1 MKLRTILIIISLI
14 LVLITVIALM
24 GPWVEASALDNTLVK
39 GPLENGAT
47 YSYKMYASGPINFYK
62 NNSLSEYLG
71 NLNFVVGYINIT
83 INNNVASFNISL
95 FGQNQPGQVVLA
107 KSFVLNENY
116 SSDLCHSFF
125 LTISSFNGAFIKVFN
140 VTGVNEGISKNFS
153 VINVPGGNIYSISHF
168 VNLINVP
175 QQPKGYWGNL
185 SRESDANTAYYVQ
198 STSGYFLSEIT
209 FSGNST
215 VIAKIF
221 GSSYVSNVTLLSLIL
236 QKTNVAVEPLNAS
249 YYLTRYIFVIVA
261 VWILGIVYMISLYR
275 RVSRK
280 GR

>member
-1 MKLRTILIIISLI
+1 MKLRKILTIISLI
-14 LVLITVIALM
+14 LILITVIALM
-24 GPWVEASALDNTLVK
+24 EPWIEASALDGTLVK

-47 YSYKMYASGPINFYK
+47 YSYKMYAPGPINFYK
-62 NNSLSEYLG
+62 NSSLSEYLSDG
-71 NLNFVVGYINIT
+71 NFVVGYINIT

-95 FGQNQPGQVVLA
+95 FGQNLPGQVVLA
-107 KSFVLNENY
+107 KSFVLNENF
-116 SSDLCHSFF
+116 SSDLCRSFF
-125 LTISSFNGAFIKVFN
+125 PTISSFNGAFVKVFN
-140 VTGVNEGISKNFS
+140 LTAVNEGVAEKFS
-153 VINVPGGNIYSISHF
+153 IINVPGGNIHTISHHI
-168 VNLINVP
+168 NLINVP
-175 QQPKGYWGNL
+175 QQPTGDWEYVTSSWG
-185 SRESDANTAYYVQ
+185 ANNAYYVQ

-221 GSSYVSNVTLLSLIL
+221 GSSYVSNVTLLYMIL
-236 QKTNVAVEPLNAS
+236 QKTNVAVEPLNTS
-249 YYLTRYIFVIVA
+249 YYLTRYTVVIVA